1 MALLSGSMEG
11 LNDWLAV
18 DAGDSDSN
26 VVLEFT
32 ELSLDDDKQKSD
44 KKEKKPLLKRSAP
57 LQSRH
62 VEAYV
67 NLDAG
72 LSETTETLRFG
83 HPKKDCSANFRFPL
97 PPNAAV
103 NR

>member
-1 MALLSGSMEG
+1 MALISGGMDG

-18 DAGDSDSN
+18 DASDSDSN

-32 ELSLDDDKQKSD
+32 ELNLNDDEMDD
-44 KKEKKPLLKRSAP
+44 NEKKPLLKRSAP

-62 VEAYV
+62 VEAYM

-83 HPKKDCSANFRFPL
+83 HPDRDCSAKFRFPL

-103 NR
+103 CG